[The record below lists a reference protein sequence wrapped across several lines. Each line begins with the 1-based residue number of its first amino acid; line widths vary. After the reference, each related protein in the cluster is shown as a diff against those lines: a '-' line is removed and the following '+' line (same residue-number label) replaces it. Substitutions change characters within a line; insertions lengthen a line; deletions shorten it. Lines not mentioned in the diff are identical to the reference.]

1 MKHTYNNDEKERIA
15 QIVFD
20 WLQSGSFATKYDV
33 NKAIEDN
40 NCDTDNLIQ
49 NLVEVKNVINNKLS
63 YSELENLSK
72 ELYHRIPYGV
82 KCVTS
87 DGGYLGELTNIDLNT
102 KVCTFKGGAT
112 MELNNVRVCLY
123 PINKMSHELIE
134 LLRVA
139 YIEEDDLDKVIYDI
153 KNHYGF
159 KCLTSISYCT
169 DIAELMYR
177 KHIDINSLIEDGLGF
192 DAEIL
197 NIY

>member
-1 MKHTYNNDEKERIA
+1 MKHTYNSEEKEKIA

-20 WLQSGSFATKYDV
+20 WLKSKGFAARHDV
-33 NKAIEDN
+33 LKAIEDN
-40 NCDTDNLIQ
+40 NCDTDDLIQ
-49 NLVEVKNVINNKLS
+49 NLVQVKNVIDNQLS
-63 YSELENLSK
+63 YTDLVCFSK

-123 PINKMSHELIE
+123 PINKMSNELIE
-134 LLRVA
+134 RLRVA
-139 YIEEDDLDKVIYDI
+139 YIEEDDLDKVIDDI
-153 KNHYGF
+153 KNYHGSKSLIPIIF
-159 KCLTSISYCT
+159 CT